1 MPSSPKVIGIHT
13 ERPKGSR
20 LLPSLAMAA
29 LLGTG
34 LWGQTSQ
41 QAPKAA
47 STDSRQPVSF
57 AEHILPVFQKNCL
70 LCHSGENSATSLDL
84 STREG
89 LLRGGKRGPAVVPG
103 DPQGSLLHQVVA
115 HEAEPFMPQGG
126 EQLSPEVI
134 ARIADWISAGTP
146 YGESPQGQ
154 TAGAE
159 STSGESTVFVEHI
172 RPLLENVCLNCHS
185 GEDKASGL
193 DLSTRDS
200 LLRGGNRGPAI
211 VVNDPESSLL
221 YKVVA
226 REAEPHM
233 PFMADQLPAET
244 INYLAEWIREGA
256 SYTGTVQAAKSS
268 LPGSDHWAYQLV
280 TPPAV
285 PTGKSDDE
293 WVLNPIDA
301 FVAAEHEKR
310 GLRPLPPAGKRVLL
324 RRVYLDLIGVPPT
337 PEEIRAFLAD
347 DSSDAYEKVVD
358 RLLANQ
364 QYGERWGRHW
374 MDIWR
379 YSDWYGFQKQKE
391 VRNSQKHI
399 WRWRDWIIESLNQDK
414 GYDRMVIEMLA
425 GDEVAPTDPKV
436 LRATGYLAR
445 SWYKFNRTVWL
456 QDTVEYVATSF
467 LGTTIKCARCHDHK
481 YDPILQSEYYRLR
494 AFFEPHGIRVDR
506 VPGEPDLDANGLAR
520 AFDGEP
526 AAPTYRFLQ
535 GNEDKPD
542 KEHPLTPGVPRILG
556 GDGLDFRQVDVPV
569 GAYYP
574 DLRAPI
580 RKDLLARARTQVE
593 QADTELIEAKRALVN
608 AKRRLVHPSEAEDVP
623 ASGIS
628 PVDTDV
634 GTRAA
639 SVLSEEESLAAS
651 EKAEV
656 AVTIAEKKLRALQ
669 AELPALEARMAA
681 DLAAYG
687 LDPAAD
693 AEMLAEK
700 ARKLERKARLASAQA
715 NLLEAEQELA
725 EALNPSPSGD
735 EDSVKEKKEA
745 VANEGKVRLAQ
756 KKLQAALDDLG
767 KATDGYTPVGET
779 YPKLSTGR
787 RLALARWIASTKNPL
802 TARVAINHIW
812 GRHFS
817 EPLVS
822 TIFNFGPNG
831 KPPTHPELL
840 DWLASGLMENN
851 WSMKAIHRLIVT
863 SNTYRMR
870 SFVEQ
875 GNANLAIDKDNVYL
889 WRRKPLRME
898 AELVRDSILHVAGK
912 LDTRMG
918 GPEIEVTE
926 QEESR
931 RRSLYFYHSPDAQL
945 LILKL
950 FDAADPNECFRRNVS
965 ITPHQALA
973 LSNSKLSHT
982 MSRLLARRLTEEVGD
997 TGKSD
1002 PRLIDK
1008 AFEVVLGRPPSA
1020 KERAESRKFLVEQS
1034 ELYGKPEKLKPF
1046 ESGPENNVAPS
1057 EDPSL
1062 RARESLV
1069 HVLFNHDEFVTI
1081 R

>member
-13 ERPKGSR
+13 ERPKNSR
-20 LLPSLAMAA
+20 VLPSLAMAA

-47 STDSRQPVSF
+47 SADSRQPVSF

-103 DPQGSLLHQVVA
+103 DPQASLLHQVVA

-146 YGESPQGQ
+146 YGESPRGQ
-154 TAGAE
+154 TAEAE

-233 PFMADQLPAET
+233 PFMADQLPEET

-399 WRWRDWIIESLNQDK
+399 WRWRDWIIESLNEDK

-467 LGTTIKCARCHDHK
+467 LATTIKCARCHDHK

-506 VPGEPDLDANGLAR
+506 VPGESDLDANGIAR

-526 AAPTYRFLQ
+526 TAPTYRFLQ
-535 GNEDKPD
+535 GDEDKPD

-556 GDGLDFRQVDVPV
+556 GDALDFRKVDIPV
-569 GAYYP
+569 EAYYP

-580 RKDLLARARTQVE
+580 RRDLLARARAPIE
-593 QADTELIEAKRALVN
+593 QADAELIEAKKALVK
-608 AKRRLVHPSEAEDVP
+608 AKRRLVYPSEAKGVP
-623 ASGIS
+623 AAEIN
-628 PVDTDV
+628 PIDTDV
-634 GTRAA
+634 GTHAA
-639 SVLSEEESLAAS
+639 ADLSEEEALAAF

-656 AVTIAEKKLRALQ
+656 AVTIAEKKLRASQ
-669 AELPALEARMAA
+669 AELPALEARIAA

-700 ARKLERKARLASAQA
+700 AQKLERKARLARAQA
-715 NLLEAEQELA
+715 DLLQAEQELA

-735 EDSVKEKKEA
+735 EGSVKEKKEA

-756 KKLQAALDDLG
+756 KKLQAALDGLG

-779 YPKLSTGR
+779 YPTLSTGR
-787 RLALARWIASTKNPL
+787 RLALARWIGSKKNPL

-812 GRHFS
+812 GRHFG

-831 KPPTHPELL
+831 KSPTHPELL

-851 WSMKAIHRLIVT
+851 WGMKAIHRLIVT

-889 WRRKPLRME
+889 WRRKPIRME

-982 MSRLLARRLTEEVGD
+982 MARLLARRLTQEVGD
-997 TGKSD
+997 TEKSD
-1002 PRLIDK
+1002 PHLIDK
-1008 AFEVVLGRPPSA
+1008 AFEAVLGRPPSA

-1069 HVLFNHDEFVTI
+1069 HVLFNHDGFVTI